1 MELEIHVSVFL
12 RADWRLGFLFDWR
25 FSVEKKKQFP
35 IISPTNYD
43 GIAKIYFVYF
53 FTSLI
58 FFSFSVFFCTEGY
71 HRSELRFSD
80 ISNLI
85 GEDWL
90 PLSEKLGINSAEAAV
105 IRSEYPESVP
115 KQALTMLRIW
125 HQEAGS
131 KASGEKTC

>member
-1 MELEIHVSVFL
+1 MRSCLKQFHLKIIAVISQFFHSF
-12 RADWRLGFLFDWR
+12 FLF
-25 FSVEKKKQFP
+25 F
-35 IISPTNYD
+35 
-43 GIAKIYFVYF
+43 FVHA
-53 FTSLI
+53 
-58 FFSFSVFFCTEGY
+58 EGY

-90 PLSEKLGINSAEAAV
+90 PLSEKLGINNAEAAV

-125 HQEAGS
+125 HQQAGN
-131 KASGEKTC
+131 KASGENLIYLD